1 MTAAPKNR
9 FLQSQKAWENKINPD
24 KTRIEEFYARMDHGR
39 WRTPATFSGR
49 RWSEATSGHRY

>member
-24 KTRIEEFYARMDHGR
+24 KTRIEAD
-39 WRTPATFSGR
+39 FSGSDLQR
-49 RWSEATSGHRY
+49 DNHRG